1 MRRRTAISS
10 ATMPRRSRP
19 QLPPETQA
27 TVLIAVHVAV
37 AVAALVLFLLLSR
50 RSKRRTSTTV
60 PPSGEFDYIV
70 VGGGLAGSVLAAR
83 LSEDASKRV
92 LVVEAG
98 ESSPDSIFIRISG
111 AILKLFRNP
120 AFDWCWQTVAEAAPS
135 LTFSSPGSSES
146 RAAMGTAAQRPTQCQ
161 RPHCRTG
168 ENTRSD
174 VLVERS

>member
-1 MRRRTAISS
+1 MR
-10 ATMPRRSRP
+10 RRSRP

-27 TVLIAVHVAV
+27 TVLMAVHVAV
-37 AVAALVLFLLLSR
+37 AVAALVLFLILSR

-120 AFDWCWQTVAEAAPS
+120 AFDWCWQTVAEAGC
-135 LTFSSPGSSES
+135 LGRRVFLCRGK
-146 RAAMGTAAQRPTQCQ
+146 RAR
-161 RPHCRTG
+161 
-168 ENTRSD
+168 
-174 VLVERS
+174 